1 MPGMHRRP
9 KFLALSELDVG
20 MHVVVENRYSSE
32 RMNGL
37 VLNVATHTRLRM
49 IDDKPVGKEKRTQVI
64 IAWDNGGED
73 LVINNDNFNRYQIT
87 KL

>member
-1 MPGMHRRP
+1 MPGTHRRP
-9 KFLALSELDVG
+9 KFLALNDLEVG

-32 RMNGL
+32 RQNGL
-37 VLNVATHTRLRM
+37 VVNFATHTYLRM
-49 IDDKPVGKEKRTQVI
+49 IDGKPVGKENRPRVI

-73 LVINNDNFNRYQIT
+73 LVLTSDNFRNYQIT

>member
-1 MPGMHRRP
+1 MPGTHRRP
-9 KFLALSELDVG
+9 KFLALNDLEVG

-32 RMNGL
+32 RLNGL
-37 VLNVATHTRLRM
+37 VVNVATNSSLKM
-49 IDDKPVGKEKRTQVI
+49 IDGKPVGKQNHIQVN

-73 LVINNDNFNRYQIT
+73 LCLTHENFNRYQIT